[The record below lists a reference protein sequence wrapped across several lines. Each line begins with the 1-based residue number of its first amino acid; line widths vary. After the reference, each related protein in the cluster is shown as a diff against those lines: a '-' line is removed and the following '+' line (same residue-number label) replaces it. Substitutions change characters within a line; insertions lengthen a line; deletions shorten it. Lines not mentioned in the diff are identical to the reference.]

1 MKYYKYTE
9 EEQMALK
16 TILGQMSVKG
26 YEQAKMLVMAG
37 NIVSQKKPIDESEEE
52 DKTEKEES

>member
-1 MKYYKYTE
+1 MKYYKYSE

-16 TILGQMSVKG
+16 TILGQMGVKG

-37 NIVSQKKPIDESEEE
+37 NIVSQKKPIEEE
-52 DKTEKEES
+52 TTEKEES

>member
-9 EEQMALK
+9 EEQMALQ

-37 NIVSQKKPIDESEEE
+37 NIVGQKKPLDEPEEE

>member
-9 EEQMALK
+9 EAQRALK
-16 TILGQMSVKG
+16 TILGQVSVKG

-37 NIVSQKKPIDESEEE
+37 NIVGQKKPFDEPEEDVKTEEE
-52 DKTEKEES
+52 S

>member
-37 NIVSQKKPIDESEEE
+37 NIVGQKKPFDEPEE